1 MEAKKIRILDF
12 IGKGKKT
19 FNIPVYQ
26 RNYDWQEENCKK
38 LFTDIENIIKH
49 NEEIEHFLGTVVYV
63 LTKIERDYEEYV
75 LIDGQQRITSIS
87 LLLKALHE
95 KIISEDTK
103 ESIWEQYLINKKSP
117 DNIRIR
123 LKPIESDSVSYKQ
136 LIDNNDDSSNSNVC
150 RNYKIFKELL
160 ENSHYSAEQIYSA
173 LYKIELVTIKL
184 EKDKKSEN
192 PQLIF
197 ESLNSTGLSLTQ
209 ADLIRNY
216 LLMNSEYEKQT
227 VLYKNFWLK
236 IEIEL
241 TNKKI
246 SDFIRDFLTMK
257 TGKIANKNKVYDD
270 FKEYMRIQKELN
282 EEAVLE
288 ELVTYSKYYNWFLNA
303 NSNNEKINETL
314 KHFKY
319 LKNTTVYPLLLS
331 IFEDTYYYK
340 KLDEDKLLKIIDLL
354 ISYIFRRTI
363 CGYKTSSINKVFA
376 SIPKKILENQNEKD
390 IYFKIEK
397 NLMERRLETIF
408 PRDEEFKLNFIKYNF
423 EKNKELLKYTLKE
436 LEQKVSNNV
445 INDTSNLNIEYIM
458 PENLNSEWKL
468 ELGEKKF
475 ENTHLEYLGTIGNS
489 SLIENDLLRY
499 NKNFK
504 TKKEFYQKS
513 NIEITR
519 NINNYQ
525 VWTDNEIKN
534 RAEQLYEKSKEIWS
548 IPAGYKIQKLNN
560 IEYGKEYLL
569 NSSINVT
576 GEKPDKLIIDGIPY
590 PVKSWKGLLEKL
602 CIELYNLDSDI
613 FKELIYNPNFQTKE
627 RVILS
632 NSISKLRQ
640 PIEISN
646 DLYIESNLNAN
657 AILSYADIIA
667 ANFEL
672 SDEIYFVLKR
682 KYISSLKYI
691 LF

>member
-1 MEAKKIRILDF
+1 LEAKKIRILDF

-150 RNYKIFKELL
+150 KNYKIFKELL

-303 NSNNEKINETL
+303 NSNNEKLNEKL

-408 PRDEEFKLNFIKYNF
+408 PRDEEFKVNFIKYNF
-423 EKNKELLKYTLKE
+423 EKNKELLRYTLKE

-682 KYISSLKYI
+682 K
-691 LF
+691 

>member
-150 RNYKIFKELL
+150 KNYKIFKELL

-303 NSNNEKINETL
+303 NSNNEKINEKL

-408 PRDEEFKLNFIKYNF
+408 PRDEEFKVNFIKYNF

-576 GEKPDKLIIDGIPY
+576 GEKPDKLIIDSIPY

-682 KYISSLKYI
+682 K
-691 LF
+691 

>member
-303 NSNNEKINETL
+303 NSNNEKINEKL

-408 PRDEEFKLNFIKYNF
+408 PRDEEFKVNFIKYNF
-423 EKNKELLKYTLKE
+423 EKNKELLRYTLKE

-682 KYISSLKYI
+682 K
-691 LF
+691 

>member
-1 MEAKKIRILDF
+1 MINLEAKKIRILDF

-303 NSNNEKINETL
+303 NSNNEKINEKL

-423 EKNKELLKYTLKE
+423 EKNKELLRYTLKE

-576 GEKPDKLIIDGIPY
+576 GEKPDKLIIDSIPY

-613 FKELIYNPNFQTKE
+613 FKELIYNPNF
-627 RVILS
+627 
-632 NSISKLRQ
+632 
-640 PIEISN
+640 
-646 DLYIESNLNAN
+646 
-657 AILSYADIIA
+657 
-667 ANFEL
+667 
-672 SDEIYFVLKR
+672 
-682 KYISSLKYI
+682 
-691 LF
+691 

>member
-303 NSNNEKINETL
+303 NSNNEKINEKL

-408 PRDEEFKLNFIKYNF
+408 PRDEEFKVNFIKYNF
-423 EKNKELLKYTLKE
+423 EKNKELLRYTLKE

-576 GEKPDKLIIDGIPY
+576 GEKPDKLIIDSIPY

-682 KYISSLKYI
+682 K
-691 LF
+691 

>member
-150 RNYKIFKELL
+150 KNYKIFKELL

-303 NSNNEKINETL
+303 NSNNEKLNEKL

-408 PRDEEFKLNFIKYNF
+408 PRDEEFKVNFIKYNF
-423 EKNKELLKYTLKE
+423 EKNKELLRYTLKE

-534 RAEQLYEKSKEIWS
+534 RTEQLYEKSKEIWS

-682 KYISSLKYI
+682 K
-691 LF
+691 

>member
-1 MEAKKIRILDF
+1 MINLEAKKIRILDF

-136 LIDNNDDSSNSNVC
+136 LIDSNDDSSNSNVC
-150 RNYKIFKELL
+150 KNYKIFKELL

-303 NSNNEKINETL
+303 NSNNEKLNEKL

-408 PRDEEFKLNFIKYNF
+408 PRDEEFKVNFIKYNF

-576 GEKPDKLIIDGIPY
+576 GEKPDKLIIDSIPY

-640 PIEISN
+640 
-646 DLYIESNLNAN
+646 LR
-657 AILSYADIIA
+657 
-667 ANFEL
+667 NFN
-672 SDEIYFVLKR
+672 ICF
-682 KYISSLKYI
+682 
-691 LF
+691 

>member
-1 MEAKKIRILDF
+1 MINLEAKKIRILDF

-303 NSNNEKINETL
+303 NSNNEKINEKL

-423 EKNKELLKYTLKE
+423 EKNKELLRYTLKE

-682 KYISSLKYI
+682 K
-691 LF
+691 

>member
-150 RNYKIFKELL
+150 KNYKIFKELL

-227 VLYKNFWLK
+227 GLYKNFWLK

-303 NSNNEKINETL
+303 NSNNEKLNEKL

-408 PRDEEFKLNFIKYNF
+408 PRDEEFKVNFIKYNF
-423 EKNKELLKYTLKE
+423 EKNKELLRYTLKE

-682 KYISSLKYI
+682 K
-691 LF
+691 

>member
-136 LIDNNDDSSNSNVC
+136 LIDNNDDSLNSNVC

-303 NSNNEKINETL
+303 NSNNEKINEKL

-423 EKNKELLKYTLKE
+423 EKNKELLRYTLKE

-682 KYISSLKYI
+682 K
-691 LF
+691 

>member
-136 LIDNNDDSSNSNVC
+136 LIDNNDDSLNSNVC

-303 NSNNEKINETL
+303 NSNNEKINEKL

-408 PRDEEFKLNFIKYNF
+408 PRDEEFKVNFIKYNF
-423 EKNKELLKYTLKE
+423 EKNKELFKYTLKE

-576 GEKPDKLIIDGIPY
+576 GEKPDKLIIDSIPY

-682 KYISSLKYI
+682 K
-691 LF
+691 

>member
-1 MEAKKIRILDF
+1 MINLEAKKIRILDF

-303 NSNNEKINETL
+303 NSNNEKINEKL

-408 PRDEEFKLNFIKYNF
+408 PRDEEFKVNFIKYNF
-423 EKNKELLKYTLKE
+423 EKNKELLRYTLKE

-682 KYISSLKYI
+682 K
-691 LF
+691 

>member
-1 MEAKKIRILDF
+1 
-12 IGKGKKT
+12 
-19 FNIPVYQ
+19 
-26 RNYDWQEENCKK
+26 
-38 LFTDIENIIKH
+38 
-49 NEEIEHFLGTVVYV
+49 
-63 LTKIERDYEEYV
+63 
-75 LIDGQQRITSIS
+75 
-87 LLLKALHE
+87 
-95 KIISEDTK
+95 
-103 ESIWEQYLINKKSP
+103 
-117 DNIRIR
+117 
-123 LKPIESDSVSYKQ
+123 
-136 LIDNNDDSSNSNVC
+136 
-150 RNYKIFKELL
+150 
-160 ENSHYSAEQIYSA
+160 
-173 LYKIELVTIKL
+173 
-184 EKDKKSEN
+184 
-192 PQLIF
+192 
-197 ESLNSTGLSLTQ
+197 
-209 ADLIRNY
+209 
-216 LLMNSEYEKQT
+216 MNSEYEKQT

-303 NSNNEKINETL
+303 NSNNEKINEKL

-423 EKNKELLKYTLKE
+423 EKNKELLRYTLKE

-560 IEYGKEYLL
+560 IGYGKEYLL

-682 KYISSLKYI
+682 K
-691 LF
+691 

>member
-257 TGKIANKNKVYDD
+257 TGKIANNNKVYDD

-303 NSNNEKINETL
+303 NSNNEKINEKL

-408 PRDEEFKLNFIKYNF
+408 PRDEEFKVNFIKYNF

-576 GEKPDKLIIDGIPY
+576 GEKPDKLIIDSIPY

-682 KYISSLKYI
+682 K
-691 LF
+691 

>member
-87 LLLKALHE
+87 LLLKVLHE

-150 RNYKIFKELL
+150 KNYKIFKELL

-303 NSNNEKINETL
+303 NSNNEKLNEKL

-408 PRDEEFKLNFIKYNF
+408 PRDEEFKVNFIKYNF

-436 LEQKVSNNV
+436 LEQKISNNV

-682 KYISSLKYI
+682 K
-691 LF
+691 

>member
-303 NSNNEKINETL
+303 NSNNEKLNEKL

-408 PRDEEFKLNFIKYNF
+408 PRDEEFKVNFIKYNF

-576 GEKPDKLIIDGIPY
+576 GEKPDKLIIDSIPY

-682 KYISSLKYI
+682 K
-691 LF
+691 

>member
-136 LIDNNDDSSNSNVC
+136 LIDNNDDSLNSNVC

-303 NSNNEKINETL
+303 NSNNEKINEKL

-408 PRDEEFKLNFIKYNF
+408 PRDEEFKVNFIKYNF

-489 SLIENDLLRY
+489 SLIENELLRY

-504 TKKEFYQKS
+504 TKKEFYKKS
-513 NIEITR
+513 NIEITK
-519 NINNYQ
+519 NIDDYQ
-525 VWTDNEIKN
+525 IWTDNEIKN

-602 CIELYNLDSDI
+602 CIVLYDFDSDT

-632 NSISKLRQ
+632 NSTFKLRQ

-667 ANFEL
+667 SNFEL

-682 KYISSLKYI
+682 K
-691 LF
+691 

>member
-1 MEAKKIRILDF
+1 MEARQISIDEFLSSSKTRF
-12 IGKGKKT
+12 I
-19 FNIPVYQ
+19 IPVYQ

-303 NSNNEKINETL
+303 NSNNEKINEKL

-423 EKNKELLKYTLKE
+423 EKNKELLRYTLKE

-682 KYISSLKYI
+682 K
-691 LF
+691 

>member
-303 NSNNEKINETL
+303 NSNNEKINEKL

-534 RAEQLYEKSKEIWS
+534 RAEQLYEKSKEIWT

-576 GEKPDKLIIDGIPY
+576 GEKPDKLIIDSIPY
-590 PVKSWKGLLEKL
+590 SVKSWKGLLEKL

-682 KYISSLKYI
+682 K
-691 LF
+691 

>member
-1 MEAKKIRILDF
+1 LEAKKIRILDF

-303 NSNNEKINETL
+303 NSNNEKINEKL

-423 EKNKELLKYTLKE
+423 EKNKELLRYTLKE

-682 KYISSLKYI
+682 K
-691 LF
+691 

>member
-1 MEAKKIRILDF
+1 
-12 IGKGKKT
+12 
-19 FNIPVYQ
+19 
-26 RNYDWQEENCKK
+26 
-38 LFTDIENIIKH
+38 
-49 NEEIEHFLGTVVYV
+49 
-63 LTKIERDYEEYV
+63 
-75 LIDGQQRITSIS
+75 
-87 LLLKALHE
+87 
-95 KIISEDTK
+95 
-103 ESIWEQYLINKKSP
+103 
-117 DNIRIR
+117 
-123 LKPIESDSVSYKQ
+123 
-136 LIDNNDDSSNSNVC
+136 
-150 RNYKIFKELL
+150 
-160 ENSHYSAEQIYSA
+160 
-173 LYKIELVTIKL
+173 
-184 EKDKKSEN
+184 
-192 PQLIF
+192 
-197 ESLNSTGLSLTQ
+197 
-209 ADLIRNY
+209 
-216 LLMNSEYEKQT
+216 MNSEYEKQT

-303 NSNNEKINETL
+303 NSNNEKINEKL

-408 PRDEEFKLNFIKYNF
+408 PRDEEFKVNFIKYNF

-576 GEKPDKLIIDGIPY
+576 GEKPDKLIIDSIPY

-682 KYISSLKYI
+682 K
-691 LF
+691 

>member
-241 TNKKI
+241 SNKKI

-303 NSNNEKINETL
+303 NSNNEKINEKL

-423 EKNKELLKYTLKE
+423 EKNKELLRYTLKE

-682 KYISSLKYI
+682 K
-691 LF
+691 

>member
-303 NSNNEKINETL
+303 NSNNEKINEKL

-408 PRDEEFKLNFIKYNF
+408 PRDEEFKVNFIKYNF

-436 LEQKVSNNV
+436 LEQKVSNDV

-576 GEKPDKLIIDGIPY
+576 GEKPDKLIIDSIPY

-682 KYISSLKYI
+682 K
-691 LF
+691 

>member
-303 NSNNEKINETL
+303 NSNNEKLNEKL

-423 EKNKELLKYTLKE
+423 EKNKELLRYTLKE

-682 KYISSLKYI
+682 K
-691 LF
+691 

>member
-236 IEIEL
+236 IEIKL

-303 NSNNEKINETL
+303 NSNNEKINEKL

-445 INDTSNLNIEYIM
+445 INNTSNLNIEYIM

-548 IPAGYKIQKLNN
+548 IPAGYKIKKLNN

-682 KYISSLKYI
+682 K
-691 LF
+691 

>member
-150 RNYKIFKELL
+150 KNYKIFKELL

-303 NSNNEKINETL
+303 NSNNEKLNEKL

-408 PRDEEFKLNFIKYNF
+408 PRDEEFKVNFIKYNF
-423 EKNKELLKYTLKE
+423 EKNKELLRYTLKE

-672 SDEIYFVLKR
+672 SYKIF
-682 KYISSLKYI
+682 
-691 LF
+691 

>member
-87 LLLKALHE
+87 LLLKTLHE

-303 NSNNEKINETL
+303 NSNNEKINEKL

-408 PRDEEFKLNFIKYNF
+408 PRDEEFKVNFIKYNF

-436 LEQKVSNNV
+436 LEQKVSNDV

-576 GEKPDKLIIDGIPY
+576 GEKPDKLIIDSIPY

-682 KYISSLKYI
+682 K
-691 LF
+691 

>member
-303 NSNNEKINETL
+303 NSNNEKINEKL

-423 EKNKELLKYTLKE
+423 EKNKELLRYTLKE

-576 GEKPDKLIIDGIPY
+576 GEKPDKLIIDSIPY

-682 KYISSLKYI
+682 K
-691 LF
+691 

>member
-1 MEAKKIRILDF
+1 MINLEAKKIRILDF

-87 LLLKALHE
+87 LLLKALQE

-136 LIDNNDDSSNSNVC
+136 LIDNNDNSSNSNVC

-303 NSNNEKINETL
+303 NSNNEKINEKL

-445 INDTSNLNIEYIM
+445 INDTSSLNIEYIM

-576 GEKPDKLIIDGIPY
+576 GEKPDKLIIDSIPY

-682 KYISSLKYI
+682 K
-691 LF
+691 

>member
-150 RNYKIFKELL
+150 KNYKIFKELL

-303 NSNNEKINETL
+303 NSNNEKLNEKL

-408 PRDEEFKLNFIKYNF
+408 PRDEEFKVNFIKYNF
-423 EKNKELLKYTLKE
+423 EKNKELLRYTLKE
-436 LEQKVSNNV
+436 LEQKVSNNI

-682 KYISSLKYI
+682 K
-691 LF
+691 

>member
-303 NSNNEKINETL
+303 NSNNEKINEKL

-682 KYISSLKYI
+682 K
-691 LF
+691 

>member
-288 ELVTYSKYYNWFLNA
+288 ELVTYSKYYNWFLNP
-303 NSNNEKINETL
+303 NSNNEKINEKL

-423 EKNKELLKYTLKE
+423 EKNKELLRYTLKE

-682 KYISSLKYI
+682 K
-691 LF
+691 

>member
-150 RNYKIFKELL
+150 KNYKIFKELL

-303 NSNNEKINETL
+303 NSNNEKLNEKL

-408 PRDEEFKLNFIKYNF
+408 PRDEEFKVNFIKYNF

-576 GEKPDKLIIDGIPY
+576 GEKPDKLIIDSIPY

-682 KYISSLKYI
+682 K
-691 LF
+691 

>member
-1 MEAKKIRILDF
+1 MINLEAKKIRILDF

-87 LLLKALHE
+87 LLLKALQE

-303 NSNNEKINETL
+303 NSNNEKINEKL

-445 INDTSNLNIEYIM
+445 INDTSSLNIEYIM

-576 GEKPDKLIIDGIPY
+576 GEKPDKLIIDSIPY

-682 KYISSLKYI
+682 K
-691 LF
+691 

>member
-1 MEAKKIRILDF
+1 M
-12 IGKGKKT
+12 
-19 FNIPVYQ
+19 
-26 RNYDWQEENCKK
+26 
-38 LFTDIENIIKH
+38 FTDIENIIKH

-303 NSNNEKINETL
+303 NSNNEKINEKL

-576 GEKPDKLIIDGIPY
+576 GEKPDKLIIDSIPY

-682 KYISSLKYI
+682 K
-691 LF
+691 

>member
-136 LIDNNDDSSNSNVC
+136 LINNNDDSSNSNVC

-303 NSNNEKINETL
+303 NSNNEKINEKL

-376 SIPKKILENQNEKD
+376 SIPKKILENQDEKD

-408 PRDEEFKLNFIKYNF
+408 PRNEEFKINFIKYNF

-436 LEQKVSNNV
+436 LEEQISNNV
-445 INDTSNLNIEYIM
+445 INDVSNLNIEYIM

-534 RAEQLYEKSKEIWS
+534 RAEQLYEKSKEIWN

-576 GEKPDKLIIDGIPY
+576 GEKPDKLIIDSIPY

-682 KYISSLKYI
+682 K
-691 LF
+691 

>member
-1 MEAKKIRILDF
+1 MINLEAKKIRILDF

-150 RNYKIFKELL
+150 KNYKIFKELL

-303 NSNNEKINETL
+303 NSNNEKLNEKL

-408 PRDEEFKLNFIKYNF
+408 PRDEEFKVNFIKYNF
-423 EKNKELLKYTLKE
+423 EKNKELLRYTLKE

-657 AILSYADIIA
+657 AILSYTDIIA

-682 KYISSLKYI
+682 K
-691 LF
+691 

>member
-303 NSNNEKINETL
+303 NSNNEKINEKL

-423 EKNKELLKYTLKE
+423 EKNKELLRYTLKE
-436 LEQKVSNNV
+436 LEQKISNNV

-682 KYISSLKYI
+682 K
-691 LF
+691 

>member
-303 NSNNEKINETL
+303 NSNNEKINEKL

-576 GEKPDKLIIDGIPY
+576 GEKPDKLIIDIIPY

-682 KYISSLKYI
+682 K
-691 LF
+691 